1 MLDYLFAH
9 LDLVGERT
17 VRHLQ
22 VTAIAVVIAVMIG
35 VPLGIL
41 VARWRRLEPLVLGVT
56 GLLYTIPSLALFAF
70 LLPLLGLG
78 EKPTI
83 VALILYSQLAIVRNT
98 MVGIV
103 GVDRAVI
110 EAAHGMGMQRN
121 QILRMV
127 QLPLALPLIM
137 AGIRTATVMDIGV
150 ATIAAFIGAGGLG
163 VFIFQGISRLYPEM
177 IVAGALPVAVLA
189 LLADFVLGI
198 VERVVRPR
206 GVGRA

>member
-9 LDLVGERT
+9 LDLVLERS
-17 VRHLQ
+17 VQHLQ
-22 VTAIAVVIAVMIG
+22 VTAIAVIVAVSIG
-35 VPLGIL
+35 VPLGIA
-41 VARWRRLEPLVLGVT
+41 VARWRRLEPFVLGT
-56 GLLYTIPSLALFAF
+56 ASLLYTIPSLALFAF
-70 LLPLLGLG
+70 LLPFLGLG

-83 VALILYSQLAIVRNT
+83 IALILYSQLAIVRNT
-98 MVGIV
+98 MVGIN
-103 GVDRAVI
+103 GVDRAVV

-121 QILRMV
+121 QILTMV

-137 AGIRTATVMDIGV
+137 AGIRTITVMGIGV

-177 IVAGALPVAVLA
+177 IIAGALPVALLA
-189 LLADFVLGI
+189 LAADFALSL

-206 GVGRA
+206 GVGR